1 MKKMVKHRPRL
12 LPKLQLLVSKIT
24 KPLHCNDINV
34 ARTDKMK
41 TMMKPAAKSC
51 DKMKRVDCGLLPPCR
66 KVLTKKIQRSQ
77 MIARVW
83 YNADTPN
90 PNLNLD
96 PLDFGWRKVGN
107 SFYPQWYD
115 GPALPSSADS
125 IILELYHPLG

>member
-1 MKKMVKHRPRL
+1 
-12 LPKLQLLVSKIT
+12 
-24 KPLHCNDINV
+24 
-34 ARTDKMK
+34 
-41 TMMKPAAKSC
+41 MKPAAKSC

-115 GPALPSSADS
+115 GPALPSSA
-125 IILELYHPLG
+125 E